1 MLYNSEMKR
10 ILGKIDVI
18 NDCDCNY
25 NLIDRKF
32 SSAAEYYY
40 CISEGVCLKDRT
52 VSYKNTELSDFE
64 WDGNEIYITSSV
76 DITSIVKEA
85 LIIMEQLKSQMI
97 NEFKETAFDIILSV
111 DLGDNE
117 IPLSSTVR
125 FYAIR
130 DNYHIVESNTLEDY
144 SQPLLIMQINR

>member
-25 NLIDRKF
+25 NLIDRKI

-76 DITSIVKEA
+76 DLTSIVKEA
-85 LIIMEQLKSQMI
+85 LIIMEQLQSQMI
-97 NEFKETAFDIILSV
+97 NEFK
-111 DLGDNE
+111 
-117 IPLSSTVR
+117 
-125 FYAIR
+125 
-130 DNYHIVESNTLEDY
+130 
-144 SQPLLIMQINR
+144 

>member
-1 MLYNSEMKR
+1 MVD
-10 ILGKIDVI
+10 IVIDVI
-18 NDCDCNY
+18 C
-25 NLIDRKF
+25 
-32 SSAAEYYY
+32 
-40 CISEGVCLKDRT
+40 VKDRT
-52 VSYKNTELSDFE
+52 ISYKNTELSDFE

-76 DITSIVKEA
+76 DLTSIVKEA
-85 LIIMEQLKSQMI
+85 LIIMEQLQSQMI
-97 NEFKETAFDIILSV
+97 NEFKETVFDIILSV